1 MRRLHVP
8 SIVGFIIVG
17 ILIGSNGFGV
27 LSDSQTMQTLGK
39 LGMLYI
45 MLQAGIEIDL
55 NNFAQYKRQ
64 AVFFGFLS
72 FLLPFLLG
80 MATSLWI
87 LQFNLP
93 TSILLGA
100 MYS

>member
-1 MRRLHVP
+1 MMSLPLTDPLSILALIIGIIWIVPPLCRRLHVP

-45 MLQAGIEIDL
+45 
-55 NNFAQYKRQ
+55 
-64 AVFFGFLS
+64 
-72 FLLPFLLG
+72 
-80 MATSLWI
+80 
-87 LQFNLP
+87 
-93 TSILLGA
+93 
-100 MYS
+100 